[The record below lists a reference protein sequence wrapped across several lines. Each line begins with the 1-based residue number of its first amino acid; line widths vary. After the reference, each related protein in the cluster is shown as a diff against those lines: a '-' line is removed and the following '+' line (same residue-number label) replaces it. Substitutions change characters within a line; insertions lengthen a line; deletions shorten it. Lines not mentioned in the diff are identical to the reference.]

1 MPQGAA
7 IDRPAAA
14 GRWCRAAAWAANAIM
29 LATAPAPAPA
39 QAGGPLTVSDTHPP
53 VFVDSSGRAV
63 YLAGSHT
70 WNNLVDMDADSPAS
84 PFDYAAYLQFLVDHQ
99 FNLTRL
105 WAWELPAAAS
115 ERYPRRQV
123 AEPLPWARTGPGLA
137 RDQRPRFDLSQFDSE
152 YFQRLHERV
161 SSAEAKGIYVIV
173 MLFEGW
179 AVQFAPGKLSHP
191 FGADNNINGINFG
204 DDPRSIH
211 TLKHTDILAVQTE
224 YLRKVVDTVNE
235 FDNVLYEIVNEAGQ
249 YSTEWQAYMISELA
263 RYQATKPRQHPIGM
277 TFQYPDGKNAT
288 LVSSEADWI
297 SPGADGQRLL
307 IDPPAA
313 MGTKVVISDSDHLV
327 GSAGSNE
334 DWVWRSFMRGMNL
347 LYMDR
352 YVPPDAVTGDP
363 YARAHHI
370 RVAMGDTRLIA
381 DALQAGPL
389 VPRPDLSTTGFALA
403 GNDVLLAYQPHRD
416 RFIVDATALAGVLQ
430 IEWLNIVTGRT
441 VREEP
446 REGGGDLV
454 LRPPFGSGSVVLI
467 SRNAREERQTFR
479 GLEDELVALR
489 RAAAAYLHRDR
500 FLMEQVRQFLGQL
513 VPFPSYG
520 GLVYAFFLGA
530 ATMLL
535 IVLSLIGI
543 LRTRRWRFSRKMER
557 Y

>member
-1 MPQGAA
+1 MPQRTE

-14 GRWCRAAAWAANAIM
+14 GRWCRAAAWAANAII
-29 LATAPAPAPA
+29 LAGAQA

-161 SSAEAKGIYVIV
+161 GAAEAKGIYVIV

-211 TLKHTDILAVQTE
+211 TLEHQDILAVQNA
-224 YLRKVVDTVNE
+224 YLRKIVDTVNE

-249 YSTEWQAYMISELA
+249 YSTEWQAYMISELV
-263 RYQATKPRQHPIGM
+263 RYQATKPRQHPVGM
-277 TFQYPDGKNAT
+277 TFQYPDGNNAT
-288 LVSSEADWI
+288 LVSSEAD
-297 SPGADGQRLL
+297 
-307 IDPPAA
+307 
-313 MGTKVVISDSDHLV
+313 
-327 GSAGSNE
+327 
-334 DWVWRSFMRGMNL
+334 
-347 LYMDR
+347 
-352 YVPPDAVTGDP
+352 
-363 YARAHHI
+363 
-370 RVAMGDTRLIA
+370 
-381 DALQAGPL
+381 
-389 VPRPDLSTTGFALA
+389 
-403 GNDVLLAYQPHRD
+403 
-416 RFIVDATALAGVLQ
+416 
-430 IEWLNIVTGRT
+430 
-441 VREEP
+441 
-446 REGGGDLV
+446 
-454 LRPPFGSGSVVLI
+454 
-467 SRNAREERQTFR
+467 
-479 GLEDELVALR
+479 
-489 RAAAAYLHRDR
+489 
-500 FLMEQVRQFLGQL
+500 
-513 VPFPSYG
+513 
-520 GLVYAFFLGA
+520 
-530 ATMLL
+530 
-535 IVLSLIGI
+535 
-543 LRTRRWRFSRKMER
+543 
-557 Y
+557 